1 MKNRISK
8 AAFAL
13 VLAAGLAL
21 PAASFAQVAT
31 NPGVSLPAH
40 AKTTASARHGKIDC
54 GQVMSELGSGK
65 KPKEVAESMKIS
77 TSSVYRCRKKEK
89 LAEAP
94 KEKKPG
100 TATSPAAAAP
110 SAKTK

>member
-1 MKNRISK
+1 MRIRISK
-8 AAFAL
+8 VAATF

-31 NPGVSLPAH
+31 NPGVSIPVHPGTAAPARH
-40 AKTTASARHGKIDC
+40 AKVDC
-54 GQVMSELGSGK
+54 GQVMSELGGGK

-77 TSSVYRCRKKEK
+77 VSSVYRCRKREK
-89 LAEAP
+89 LAEA

-100 TATSPAAAAP
+100 GAP
-110 SAKTK
+110 SAAASPTKSK

>member
-8 AAFAL
+8 AAATL
-13 VLAAGLAL
+13 VLAAGLAF

-40 AKTTASARHGKIDC
+40 AKTAAPARHAKIDC
-54 GQVMSELGSGK
+54 EQVMSELGSGK

-77 TSSVYRCRKKEK
+77 VSSVYRCRKKEK
-89 LAEAP
+89 LAEAT
-94 KEKKPG
+94 KEKKAGG
-100 TATSPAAAAP
+100 TAAPAPAAA
-110 SAKTK
+110 STKTK

>member
-1 MKNRISK
+1 MRIRISK
-8 AAFAL
+8 VAATF

-31 NPGVSLPAH
+31 GAAPGVSLPAG
-40 AKTTASARHGKIDC
+40 AKPAAPARHAKIDC

-77 TSSVYRCRKKEK
+77 VSSVYRCRRKER
-89 LAEAP
+89 LAEA
-94 KEKKPG
+94 KEKKAG
-100 TATSPAAAAP
+100 GAP
-110 SAKTK
+110 SAAASPTKSK